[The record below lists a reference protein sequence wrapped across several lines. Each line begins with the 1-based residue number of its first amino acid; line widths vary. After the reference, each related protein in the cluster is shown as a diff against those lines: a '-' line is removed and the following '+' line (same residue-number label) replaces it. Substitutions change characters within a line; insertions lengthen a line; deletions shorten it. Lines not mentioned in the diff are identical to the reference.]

1 MQVKGDALLNKL
13 ILLFVFDKMECP
25 LTENTIIDMC
35 CSSNNW
41 ISYMDCK
48 PIINQLIDHGFIYCL
63 TQNGSDTLYSITSD
77 GRVCLADF
85 FIQIPSS
92 VRENISK
99 FIKLNGL
106 KYRRKQEFIS
116 DYYMNKDGTYTVNL
130 KIVEPTHSVL
140 ELKMVVPNRLSAK
153 NIYKKW
159 EEKGGEVLELL
170 YENLVD

>member
-92 VRENISK
+92 IRENISK

-106 KYRRKQEFIS
+106 KY
-116 DYYMNKDGTYTVNL
+116 
-130 KIVEPTHSVL
+130 
-140 ELKMVVPNRLSAK
+140 
-153 NIYKKW
+153 
-159 EEKGGEVLELL
+159 
-170 YENLVD
+170 